1 MKKYSVI
8 FKQMS
13 FGKWEK
19 DNLTFNGK
27 GFNWDDTIY
36 VANQLLKA
44 NSADIPVRNKK
55 IIEMKERR

>member
-8 FKQMS
+8 FEQMS

-27 GFNWDDTIY
+27 GFNWDDAIY
-36 VANQLLKA
+36 VANQLKA
-44 NSADIPVRNKK
+44 NSADIPIRNIK